1 MKVSQ
6 RITTTFCL
14 LLTVI
19 LYSCGSNEGDS
30 FVGSS
35 AVEMPEQIEFGF
47 NMIDYEVELDTVQRG
62 DTFGK
67 IMLTRDADY
76 MKVNQAARISRK
88 SFDLRKIQ
96 VGKPYR
102 ILKSCDSLEKPQIF
116 IYENDFL
123 LGES

>member
-19 LYSCGSNEGDS
+19 LYSCGSNEEDS

-35 AVEMPEQIEFGF
+35 AIEMPEQIEFGF

-88 SFDLRKIQ
+88 SFDLRKF
-96 VGKPYR
+96 K
-102 ILKSCDSLEKPQIF
+102 
-116 IYENDFL
+116 
-123 LGES
+123 